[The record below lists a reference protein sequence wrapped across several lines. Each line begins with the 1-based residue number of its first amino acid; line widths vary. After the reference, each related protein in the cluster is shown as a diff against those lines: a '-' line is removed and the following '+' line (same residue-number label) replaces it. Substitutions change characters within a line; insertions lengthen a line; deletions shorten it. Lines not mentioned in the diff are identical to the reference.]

1 MKKNSLIIYTLLIF
15 LLIIGIRCS
24 DYLSQVPSDILTLD
38 KVFETQSST
47 LKFLATV
54 YSRLPADTDDRFV
67 ESNGPWIAACDEVEF
82 AWPEMEM
89 HLFSNGSVQASTE
102 VVNKMWTKLYAGIH
116 DATIFIEN
124 ASRCE
129 ELSPERLAQWTAE
142 ARAARAFYYYYLFRT
157 FGPIPLLGE
166 NLYSLNAPA
175 SEIPVRASVD
185 EVVEFIVSELD
196 KAITEGLLP
205 NIKMSGAS
213 GSYGDVGYGHIDQPI
228 AQVIKVEALMLAA
241 SPLFNGSSSYH
252 SLLAN
257 LDGKKLF
264 PVYSESEAKKRWAR
278 AASEA
283 KKFIDTY
290 VGKGYDLN
298 RVFTNGVLDP
308 YLSYREAVM
317 GYISNIGKDVESIWY
332 YRNAYV
338 AGYQYEVVPYHNG
351 APNSDYRGSGAMGA
365 TQEIVDAYFMENGL
379 SPILGYED
387 DGIIPIVNPASGY
400 QENGFSTEE
409 YKDPST
415 GQLYAPKGVYNA
427 WVNREPRFYA
437 DITFSGQKWLVTK
450 DGDFYTE
457 LFYSGNSGKG
467 INKQDY
473 SRTGYVV
480 RKGAPMGSW
489 TTANRVRILLRV
501 AQIYLDYAE
510 ALNEADPGNPDILKY
525 LNLIRER
532 AGIPSY
538 GGAKSQIPV
547 QDDSQAG
554 IRELIRKER
563 RVELSF
569 ENCRYF
575 DVRRWLVLE
584 ETQNKPIHGLN
595 VDANPPKFYER
606 TMVKERLFEPKH
618 YFFPIPEKE
627 LNKLEQLVQ
636 NPGY

>member
-1 MKKNSLIIYTLLIF
+1 MKKNSLIRDAILIF
-15 LLIIGIRCS
+15 LSIISIQCS

-38 KVFETQSST
+38 KVFETKSST
-47 LKFLATV
+47 LYFLATV
-54 YSRLPADTDDRFV
+54 YSRLPQDTDQRYLDA
-67 ESNGPWIAACDEVEF
+67 NGPWIAACDEVEF
-82 AWPEMEM
+82 AWPEKDM
-89 HLFSNGSVQASTE
+89 HLFKNGNVQASTE
-102 VVNKMWTKLYAGIH
+102 VVNVMWTRLYAGIH

-157 FGPIPLLGE
+157 FGPVPLLGE
-166 NLYSLNAPA
+166 SLYSSNAPA
-175 SEIPVRASVD
+175 SEIPVRSTVD

-196 KAITEGLLP
+196 KAITGGLLP

-213 GSYGDVGYGHIDQPI
+213 GSYGDVGFGHIDQPI
-228 AQVIKVEALMLAA
+228 AQAMKVEVLMLAA

-252 SLLAN
+252 SRLAN

-264 PVYSESEAKKRWAR
+264 PVYSENEAKKRWKR

-308 YLSYREAVM
+308 YLSYRESVR
-317 GYISNIGKDVESIWY
+317 GDFSNLGKDVESIWY
-332 YRNAYV
+332 HRQAYV
-338 AGYQYEVVPYHNG
+338 VGYQYEVVPYHNG
-351 APNSDYRGSGAMGA
+351 APSDYRGSGAMGA
-365 TQEIVDAYFMENGL
+365 TQEMVDSYFMKNGL

-387 DGIIPIVNPASGY
+387 DGITPVVNAASGY

-409 YKDPST
+409 YKDLGT
-415 GQLYAPKGVYNA
+415 GQLYAPKGVCNA

-457 LFYSGNSGKG
+457 LFYSGNSGKE
-467 INKQDY
+467 INNQDY

-480 RKGAPMGSW
+480 RKGAPLGSW
-489 TTANRVRILLRV
+489 TTVNRVRILLRV

-538 GGAKSQIPV
+538 GEGKNQILV
-547 QDDSQAG
+547 SDYSQAG

-584 ETQNKPIHGLN
+584 ETQNKPVHGLS

-606 TMVKERLFEPKH
+606 TMVNERIFEPKH

-627 LNKLEQLVQ
+627 INKLEQLVQ